1 MMVVDTSTTPTFA
14 AGKPRQ
20 LFEKPYRH
28 HASFMADYDVT
39 SDGNSLLMLKPLDQA
54 LSASR
59 VNVVLNWL
67 EELKQRVPRR

>member
-1 MMVVDTSTTPTFA
+1 
-14 AGKPRQ
+14 
-20 LFEKPYRH
+20 
-28 HASFMADYDVT
+28 MADYDVT
-39 SDGNSLLMLKPLDQA
+39 PDGNSLLMLKPLDQA